1 MKANLYK
8 SVKFLGI
15 GLCLSLLLGACTAD
29 TRQQKQLAKGSLEEF
44 FYNETQRLSQTKP
57 EVLKTI
63 AHNDKKETKT
73 LQIKDWGQELS
84 IFASVGLDNPK
95 IRDKYKIDTLP
106 NSIRFQALTK
116 EVVVQAADIQRENG
130 QIRQINFALHTQ
142 NLISDTQ
149 QFLTYEPQKGYIIVQ
164 TQKIWGGESTQTRI
178 ETRWGG

>member
-1 MKANLYK
+1 M
-8 SVKFLGI
+8 S
-15 GLCLSLLLGACTAD
+15 GLLAACAGGSN
-29 TRQQKQLAKGSLEEF
+29 QPKQLVAGGLDEF
-44 FYNETQRLSQTKP
+44 FFKETERLRQNNP
-57 EVLKTI
+57 QVLKTI
-63 AHNDKKETKT
+63 QHNQKKESKT

-84 IFASVGLDNPK
+84 IFATIGLDNPK

-116 EVVVQAADIQRENG
+116 DVPVQAADIQMEAG
-130 QIRQINFALHTQ
+130 QIRQLNVALHTQ

-164 TQKIWGGESTQTRI
+164 TQKIWGGETTETRI